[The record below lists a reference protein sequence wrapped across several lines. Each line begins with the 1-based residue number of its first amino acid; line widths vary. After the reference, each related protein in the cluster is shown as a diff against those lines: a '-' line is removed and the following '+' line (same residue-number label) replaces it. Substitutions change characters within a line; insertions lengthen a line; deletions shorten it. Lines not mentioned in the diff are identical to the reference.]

1 MDKNLRKFLKINK
14 WVERLKKLF
23 YRGRRHYNSTTTD
36 IEQDILGSSVPSME
50 AKTFEDFKNS
60 KIGNKLKDT
69 NTPYTEE
76 KKKETKT
83 QKKRAERRKDKQELK
98 QVVEAELNA
107 DTEKVENISE
117 TIATEQAEV
126 KATKKVNKAKK
137 NSTKKVKE
145 KKTAEKKSDTTKK
158 TATKAKSKKS

>member
-69 NTPYTEE
+69 NTPYTEK

-117 TIATEQAEV
+117 IIATEQAEV
-126 KATKKVNKAKK
+126 KVAKKANKAKK
-137 NSTKKVKE
+137 KATTKKVKE
-145 KKTAEKKSDTTKK
+145 KKSETTKK

>member
-1 MDKNLRKFLKINK
+1 MNKNLRKFLKNNK
-14 WVERLKKLF
+14 WIERLKKLF
-23 YRGRRHYNSTTTD
+23 YKGRRHYNSTTTD
-36 IEQDILGSSVPSME
+36 IEQDILGSSVPPME
-50 AKTFEDFKNS
+50 AKSFEDFKNS

-69 NTPYTEE
+69 NTPYTET

-107 DTEKVENISE
+107 DTEKVEIISE

-126 KATKKVNKAKK
+126 KVAKKANKANKKSTTKKA
-137 NSTKKVKE
+137 KE
-145 KKTAEKKSDTTKK
+145 KKTDTTKK
-158 TATKAKSKKS
+158 TATNAKSKKS

>member
-117 TIATEQAEV
+117 IIATEQAEV
-126 KATKKVNKAKK
+126 KVAKKANKAKMK
-137 NSTKKVKE
+137 ATTKKVKE
-145 KKTAEKKSDTTKK
+145 KKSETTKK

>member
-1 MDKNLRKFLKINK
+1 MNKNIRKFLKNNK
-14 WVERLKKLF
+14 WIERLKKLF

-117 TIATEQAEV
+117 NIATEQAEV

-145 KKTAEKKSDTTKK
+145 KKVETTKK

>member
-1 MDKNLRKFLKINK
+1 MDKNLRKFLKTNK
-14 WVERLKKLF
+14 WIERLKKLF
-23 YRGRRHYNSTTTD
+23 YKGRRHYNSTTTD
-36 IEQDILGSSVPSME
+36 IEQDILGSSVPPME
-50 AKTFEDFKNS
+50 AKSFEDFKNS

-69 NTPYTEE
+69 NTPYTET

-117 TIATEQAEV
+117 T
-126 KATKKVNKAKK
+126 
-137 NSTKKVKE
+137 
-145 KKTAEKKSDTTKK
+145 
-158 TATKAKSKKS
+158 

>member
-1 MDKNLRKFLKINK
+1 MDKNLRKFLKNNK

-23 YRGRRHYNSTTTD
+23 YSGRRHYNSTATTD

-98 QVVEAELNA
+98 QVVEAELNT

-126 KATKKVNKAKK
+126 KVAKKANKAKK
-137 NSTKKVKE
+137 KSTKKAKE
-145 KKTAEKKSDTTKK
+145 KKTEPTKK
-158 TATKAKSKKS
+158 TAAKAKSKKS